1 MEMKMV
7 AGGSCTQQRP
17 LGKHLCKR
25 FRESKY
31 LLILFLPT
39 ALYFLIFS
47 YAPMFGLVIAFKD
60 YNLFQGIAQS
70 DWVGFKYFKM
80 LFVNNPDFWP
90 LMLNTL
96 RIGLYSFVFGFPAPI
111 LFALLL
117 NEVTN
122 LRFKKLVQTVSYL
135 PHFLSNVIVASMIL
149 MFLSPDDGMVNVMLQ
164 KLGMQPIYF
173 MSKPEFFVPVYII
186 SGLWQEIGWG
196 TIIYLAAIA
205 GVDPNL
211 YEAAELDGCNR
222 WQKMWHVTLPGI
234 ANVIIVLSILNIGGI
249 MGTSF
254 EKVLLLSNPATYSVS
269 EIFSTYTYK
278 IGMEH
283 GNFSYA
289 TAVGIFN
296 GVVSFILVV
305 GANFAAKK
313 WRGSS
318 LW

>member
-1 MEMKMV
+1 
-7 AGGSCTQQRP
+7 
-17 LGKHLCKR
+17 
-25 FRESKY
+25 
-31 LLILFLPT
+31 
-39 ALYFLIFS
+39 
-47 YAPMFGLVIAFKD
+47 
-60 YNLFQGIAQS
+60 
-70 DWVGFKYFKM
+70 
-80 LFVNNPDFWP
+80 
-90 LMLNTL
+90 
-96 RIGLYSFVFGFPAPI
+96 
-111 LFALLL
+111 
-117 NEVTN
+117 
-122 LRFKKLVQTVSYL
+122 
-135 PHFLSNVIVASMIL
+135 
-149 MFLSPDDGMVNVMLQ
+149 
-164 KLGMQPIYF
+164 
-173 MSKPEFFVPVYII
+173 
-186 SGLWQEIGWG
+186 
-196 TIIYLAAIA
+196 
-205 GVDPNL
+205 
-211 YEAAELDGCNR
+211 
-222 WQKMWHVTLPGI
+222 MWHVTLPGI

>member
-1 MEMKMV
+1 M
-7 AGGSCTQQRP
+7 R
-17 LGKHLCKR
+17 KR

-39 ALYFLIFS
+39 ALYFLIFA

-60 YNLFQGIAQS
+60 YNLFKGIADS
-70 DWVGFKYFKM
+70 DWVGFKYFE
-80 LFVNNPDFWP
+80 LFLKDNPDFWP
-90 LMLNTL
+90 LMRNTF
-96 RIGLYSFVFGFPAPI
+96 RIGIYSFAFGFPAPI

-135 PHFLSNVIVASMIL
+135 PHFLSNVIVASMVL
-149 MFLSPDDGMVNVMLQ
+149 MFLSPDDGVVNVLLEKM
-164 KLGMQPIYF
+164 GMEPVYF
-173 MSKPEFFVPVYII
+173 MSKPEFFIPVYII
-186 SGLWQEIGWG
+186 SGLWQEVGWG

-205 GVDPNL
+205 GVDPHQ

-234 ANVIIVLSILNIGGI
+234 AGVIIVLSILNIGGI
-249 MGTSF
+249 MSTSF
-254 EKVLLLSNPATYSVS
+254 EKVLLLANPSTYSVS
-269 EIFSTYTYK
+269 EVFATYTYK
-278 IGMEH
+278 IGMQN

-296 GVVSFILVV
+296 GLISFIMVV

>member
-1 MEMKMV
+1 MV
-7 AGGSCTQQRP
+7 AGGSCTQKRP
-17 LGKHLCKR
+17 LGKHFCKR

-80 LFVNNPDFWP
+80 LFVDNPDFWP

-164 KLGMQPIYF
+164 KLGMEPIYF

-278 IGMEH
+278 IGMEN

>member
-1 MEMKMV
+1 MEMKMS
-7 AGGSCTQQRP
+7 ASGSCVQKKS
-17 LGKHLCKR
+17 LGKRLFKR
-25 FRESKY
+25 FQESKY
-31 LLILFLPT
+31 LMILFLPT

-60 YNLFQGIAQS
+60 YNLFKGIAES
-70 DWVGFKYFKM
+70 DWVGLKYFKM
-80 LFVNNPDFWP
+80 LFMDNPDFWP
-90 LMLNTL
+90 LMLNTF
-96 RIGLYSFVFGFPAPI
+96 RIGIYSFVFGFPAPI

-149 MFLSPDDGMVNVMLQ
+149 MFLSPDDGMVNVLLEH
-164 KLGMQPIYF
+164 LGMEPVYF
-173 MSKPEFFVPVYII
+173 MSKPEFFIPVYII
-186 SGLWQEIGWG
+186 SGLWQEVGWG

-278 IGMEH
+278 VGMEN

-296 GVVSFILVV
+296 GLVSFVMVV

>member
-1 MEMKMV
+1 
-7 AGGSCTQQRP
+7 
-17 LGKHLCKR
+17 
-25 FRESKY
+25 
-31 LLILFLPT
+31 
-39 ALYFLIFS
+39 
-47 YAPMFGLVIAFKD
+47 
-60 YNLFQGIAQS
+60 
-70 DWVGFKYFKM
+70 
-80 LFVNNPDFWP
+80 
-90 LMLNTL
+90 
-96 RIGLYSFVFGFPAPI
+96 
-111 LFALLL
+111 
-117 NEVTN
+117 
-122 LRFKKLVQTVSYL
+122 
-135 PHFLSNVIVASMIL
+135 
-149 MFLSPDDGMVNVMLQ
+149 
-164 KLGMQPIYF
+164 
-173 MSKPEFFVPVYII
+173 MSKPEFFIPVYII
-186 SGLWQEIGWG
+186 SGLWQEVGWG

-278 IGMEH
+278 VGMEN

-296 GVVSFILVV
+296 GLVSFVMVV